1 MSLLHQ
7 DAPEEQDTA
16 ARGEEFTKGSGH
28 LVLASIIAAV
38 VVTIIIA
45 IYVISG
51 EKPPPITGE
60 AEQVWVYPMHT
71 VTSGFDANGDPM
83 PKEDF
88 DQVLVLARLK
98 LHNQSQIPLFL
109 LDILTN
115 ASFGD
120 GIHSSY
126 VASTAQYNE
135 LFLAHRELA
144 AYHGNALSPQMT
156 IDAGQTVEGDI
167 VSAFRMTR
175 EQWATHKDL
184 NFTVTVRYQPNL
196 VLTPHVPVTEVP

>member
-1 MSLLHQ
+1 M
-7 DAPEEQDTA
+7 AIPCPRKT
-16 ARGEEFTKGSGH
+16 
-28 LVLASIIAAV
+28 SIRF
-38 VVTIIIA
+38 
-45 IYVISG
+45 
-51 EKPPPITGE
+51 
-60 AEQVWVYPMHT
+60 WCCW
-71 VTSGFDANGDPM
+71 
-83 PKEDF
+83 
-88 DQVLVLARLK
+88 LK
-98 LHNQSQIPLFL
+98 LHNQYRRFRYFFS
-109 LDILTN
+109 DILTN